1 MPSAA
6 KLVQSAPPMKSKGI
20 STTNSLTEALNKRE
34 DTSPGKSRSRSFS
47 TEQFLERRI
56 LITKQFAEQQSV
68 DLGGNQEEPAR
79 NQSNS
84 SSHETDRDLIRVQDK
99 EQDAVTCAKL
109 EESSGNVVGGENEA
123 HGVLLSDGHQK
134 EGVVMGK
141 RKMEETFLG
150 KSSEED
156 LISNER
162 VKAAAS
168 RASNDEQTGG
178 TNKQMAPAKICLRK
192 SGSRQV
198 TCFTT

>member
-1 MPSAA
+1 MD
-6 KLVQSAPPMKSKGI
+6 
-20 STTNSLTEALNKRE
+20 LTGTQGEL
-34 DTSPGKSRSRSFS
+34 
-47 TEQFLERRI
+47 
-56 LITKQFAEQQSV
+56 
-68 DLGGNQEEPAR
+68 AR
-79 NQSNS
+79 KQSNS
-84 SSHETDRDLIRVQDK
+84 SSHETDRDRIRVQDK

-109 EESSGNVVGGENEA
+109 EESPGNVVGGENEA
-123 HGVLLSDGHQK
+123 HGVLLRDGHQK

-150 KSSEED
+150 TSSEKD
-156 LISNER
+156 LVSSER

-198 TCFTT
+198 TCFT